1 LGKGLEPAGDLEAGH
16 PGQTYIQD
24 NDVRPDLAVQSQG
37 SFTIPG
43 LPHDL
48 YFGIVCQQ
56 LPHPDADEFVIV
68 DDQDPDHDAPSFREP
83 HPRLARIRSS

>member
-1 LGKGLEPAGDLEAGH
+1 MTMPTAGLACLSRLV
-16 PGQTYIQD
+16 TS
-24 NDVRPDLAVQSQG
+24 RPDLAVQSQG